1 MQLGSVAGP
10 CNPSKWEAEFW
21 GWLEVWRPAL
31 LCFTVNQ
38 CPHWAWWQYGHS
50 EGTQGWLC
58 ERVIWV
64 VWYNQQLKALLGSS
78 DHAPSKNLRSDHA
91 PPKKKRKWPCS
102 TKIWET
108 TMLHLKKW
116 KLCIPPKFEKTT
128 MLQQNYAGY
137 SIEWQLPTFDKFLE
151 PHLNLLTTSSSSV
164 DSAHFVSA

>member
-1 MQLGSVAGP
+1 MGDWVLTMTWGL
-10 CNPSKWEAEFW
+10 EA
-21 GWLEVWRPAL
+21 
-31 LCFTVNQ
+31 CFTVFHGE
-38 CPHWAWWQYGHS
+38 PVSALS
-50 EGTQGWLC
+50 LMT
-58 ERVIWV
+58 
-64 VWYNQQLKALLGSS
+64 VWSLWGNPGMARCLWKSNLSRWIHPAAQSTLGEQWPCSIEKFEKRPCS
-78 DHAPSKNLRSDHA
+78 TE
-91 PPKKKRKWPCS
+91 KKWKWPCS